1 MPEPTVKSAR
11 PAVLRLPE
19 MGRHQIMRALSE
31 IHLPDIDL
39 TKIDLTHIELPK
51 AAQDQIAKSRSD
63 IAKIDLPKAV
73 SEMELPKAVSGPLI
87 AAGLVKAPKPR
98 RWPYLLIGVVVAGI
112 VATFIAKQAG
122 ARMRTEQALRAARER
137 ADAITENDAE
147 TFDPLASNGM
157 PHDDLPVAHDDIPVA
172 IEPGAYTSEAA
183 ALAFDKAD
191 SAV

>member
-1 MPEPTVKSAR
+1 MPDSTVKDAR

-19 MGRHQIMRALSE
+19 MGRQQIMRALSDM
-31 IHLPDIDL
+31 HMPD
-39 TKIDLTHIELPK
+39 IDLTHIELPK

-87 AAGLVKAPKPR
+87 AAGIVKAPKPR
-98 RWPYLLIGVVVAGI
+98 RWPYLLLGVVVAGI

-122 ARMRTEQALRAARER
+122 ARMRTEQAMRAARER
-137 ADAITENDAE
+137 ADAITDDEAGA

-157 PHDDLPVAHDDIPVA
+157 PHDDIAMP
-172 IEPGAYTSEAA
+172 IEPGAYASEAA
-183 ALAFDKAD
+183 ALAFDRAD
-191 SAV
+191 TAV

>member
-51 AAQDQIAKSRSD
+51 AAQDQIAKSRAD
-63 IAKIDLPKAV
+63 IGKIDLPKAV

-87 AAGLVKAPKPR
+87 AAGIVKAPKPR
-98 RWPYLLIGVVVAGI
+98 RWPYLLIGVVVAGM

-122 ARMRTEQALRAARER
+122 TRIRTEQAMRAARER
-137 ADAITENDAE
+137 ADAITENDVA

-157 PHDDLPVAHDDIPVA
+157 PHDDVPVA
-172 IEPGAYTSEAA
+172 IEPGAYTSEAE

-191 SAV
+191 TAV

>member
-1 MPEPTVKSAR
+1 MPEPAIKSAR

-19 MGRHQIMRALSE
+19 MGRHQIMRALSD
-31 IHLPDIDL
+31 IHMPDIDL

-73 SEMELPKAVSGPLI
+73 SEIELPKAVSGPLI
-87 AAGLVKAPKPR
+87 AAGIVKAPKPR
-98 RWPYLLIGVVVAGI
+98 RWPYLLLGVVVAGI

-122 ARMRTEQALRAARER
+122 ARMRTEQAMRAARER
-137 ADAITENDAE
+137 ADAIIDDEAGA

-157 PHDDLPVAHDDIPVA
+157 PHEEIAVS

-183 ALAFDKAD
+183 ALAFDRAD

>member
-19 MGRHQIMRALSE
+19 MGRQQIMRALSE

-51 AAQDQIAKSRSD
+51 AAQDQIAKSRAD

-73 SEMELPKAVSGPLI
+73 SEIELPKAVSGPLI
-87 AAGLVKAPKPR
+87 AAGIVKAPKPR
-98 RWPYLLIGVVVAGI
+98 RWPYMLVGVIVAGI
-112 VATFIAKQAG
+112 VATFIVKQASS
-122 ARMRTEQALRAARER
+122 RMRLSEIEKASRER
-137 ADAITENDAE
+137 VDDIATGEEDT

-157 PHDDLPVAHDDIPVA
+157 PHEEIGVP
-172 IEPGAYTSEAA
+172 IEPGAYASEAA
-183 ALAFDKAD
+183 ALAFDRAD
-191 SAV
+191 TAV